1 MFKFLKPRKKS
12 GIEKWAEE
20 EIRLA
25 CNINGEYARACYNS
39 AIRAYKSLLK
49 DGHSGASIYLT
60 HEILNRLIDMKPLT
74 AIEDVPEVWNDISMR
89 KSDEGTVEQY
99 QCKRMSSLFKDV
111 YDDGTVKFTDVDR
124 VSCIDIANPTISWH
138 CRLGDNIVDELFPI
152 EMPYYPT
159 KDPYKL
165 YKEDFLVDHENGDY
179 DTQGFFYLITPYGDK
194 IEVNKFYKEQDGEW
208 VEIEVEEYNDRKT
221 KNKYLITPYGDKIE
235 VNKFYKEQDGEWV
248 EIGIEEYNDRKI
260 KNESR
265 RLNDVNF

>member
-49 DGHSGASIYLT
+49 DGHSGASIHLT

-124 VSCIDIANPTISWH
+124 VSCIDIANPIISWH

-165 YKEDFLVDHENGDY
+165 YKEDFLVDPENGDY

-208 VEIEVEEYNDRKT
+208 VEIEVEEYNDRK
-221 KNKYLITPYGDKIE
+221 
-235 VNKFYKEQDGEWV
+235 
-248 EIGIEEYNDRKI
+248 I
-260 KNESR
+260 KNELR

>member
-25 CNINGEYARACYNS
+25 CNINGEYTRACYNS

-49 DGHSGASIYLT
+49 DGHSGASIHLT

-124 VSCIDIANPTISWH
+124 VYCIDIDRPTISWH

-159 KDPYKL
+159 KNPYKL
-165 YKEDFLVDHENGDY
+165 YKEDLLVDPENGDY

-221 KNKYLITPYGDKIE
+221 KNEL
-235 VNKFYKEQDGEWV
+235 
-248 EIGIEEYNDRKI
+248 
-260 KNESR
+260 R